1 MAIPV
6 GERSWI
12 ADTETVSE
20 LRQDLEQGRTLPAA
34 WYTDPVLYARERDRI
49 FRRMWQYVG
58 LTEQLASPGDFFT
71 ATVGDVPVLVV
82 KGKDGD
88 IRAFANVCRHRG
100 AIVVREESGHRT
112 SLQCHYHAWTYR
124 LDGTL
129 LSAPS
134 MKDEPGFDTTC
145 YALPAFGCETWGP
158 FIFVNPDPTGKA
170 PSLAHYMGEL
180 PDLVAAT
187 GLDLGALRRRMRRTY
202 DIAANWKVVLDNY
215 LECYHCPVAHPGFC
229 DLIDTSAYVITEYEH
244 FSTQQGALKASA
256 GQGKGSPYQVK
267 EGVRDGFYAYLWP
280 NFTINIYPGPGN
292 VSLNLF
298 LPIGPERTLAIY
310 DYCFADVVSNDDEQ
324 AFVRFIDQ
332 VQEEDIVLCESV
344 QRGLR
349 SGYFEQG
356 HLMLSRERALR
367 HFQQLV
373 YRYVA
378 TAQSLV
384 R

>member
-1 MAIPV
+1 MMSEDVTTRQQMTI
-6 GERSWI
+6 GE
-12 ADTETVSE
+12 APEK
-20 LRQDLEQGRTLPAA
+20 GYTLPAE
-34 WYTDPVLYARERDRI
+34 WYTDPAVFVREKARI
-49 FRRMWQYVG
+49 FRRSWQYVG
-58 LTEQLASPGDFFT
+58 LTEQVAHPGDFFT
-71 ATVGDVPVLVV
+71 ATVGEVPVLVV

-100 AIVVREESGHRT
+100 AIVVREESGRRT

-145 YALPAFGCETWGP
+145 YALPALGCETWGP
-158 FIFVNPDPTGKA
+158 FIFVNPDSTGET
-170 PSLAHYMGEL
+170 PSLAHHLGEL

-187 GLDLGALRRRMRRTY
+187 GLELAALRRRMRRTY

-229 DLIDTSAYVITEYEH
+229 DLIDTNAYVITEYEH
-244 FSTQQGALKASA
+244 FSTQQGALKSSA
-256 GQGKGSPYQVK
+256 GQGTGSPYQVK

-280 NFTINIYPGPGN
+280 NFTLNIYPGPGN

-298 LPIGPERTLAIY
+298 LPMGPERTLAIY
-310 DYCFADVVSNDDEQ
+310 DYCFADAVSSDDEQ

-373 YRYVA
+373 YRYV
-378 TAQSLV
+378 TAERSLI